1 MNGRLMKQPSSVTNF
16 SNAENTFTKKH
27 NVVKLTAF
35 LHFVRGLNSVI
46 GFILI
51 YYRSLNTG
59 GIDPVIAI
67 MPAPLFLGVLDM
79 GMAFHLL
86 NLGWGSWEYCTVVSG
101 LSVFSVFWNLPALFA
116 TIAIGVEMI
125 VFIFLFLA
133 ISLCEFTI
141 LVVPWNR
148 RLFKKQL

>member
-1 MNGRLMKQPSSVTNF
+1 MKQPCSATNF
-16 SNAENTFTKKH
+16 SDAENKFAKRH
-27 NVVKLTAF
+27 NVVKLAAF
-35 LHFVRGLNSVI
+35 LHFVRGWNIVV

-59 GIDPVIAI
+59 GIDPAIAV
-67 MPAPLFLGVLDM
+67 MPIPLFLGVLDI

-101 LSVFSVFWNLPALFA
+101 ISAFFVLWNLPMLLA

-125 VFIFLFLA
+125 VFIFLFSAL
-133 ISLCEFTI
+133 SLCEFVI
-141 LVVPWNR
+141 LVAPWNR

>member
-1 MNGRLMKQPSSVTNF
+1 MVKLMKQSSSAIDF
-16 SNAENTFTKKH
+16 SNVESAFTKKH
-27 NVVKLTAF
+27 NVVKLAAF
-35 LHFVRGLNSVI
+35 LHFVRGWNIVI

-59 GIDPVIAI
+59 GIDPVIAV
-67 MPAPLFLGVLDM
+67 MPIPLFLGVLDM

-101 LSVFSVFWNLPALFA
+101 ISVFSVFWNLPALFA

-133 ISLCEFTI
+133 ISLCEFVI
-141 LVVPWNR
+141 LVGPWNR